1 MRTLSP
7 EEKAEFI
14 QGKCKELEQYFQNM
28 VWEFATSQESK
39 EAVRSNR
46 IIAARW
52 VLTWKRTNKDS
63 PDETPIYKAK
73 ARLALRVFEDP
84 DLLNIKTAAPTTSR
98 LARLFLLSV
107 ASWDKW
113 ELLCGDVKA
122 AFLSGSGFDWTI
134 DVRQRTATL

>member
-1 MRTLSP
+1 M
-7 EEKAEFI
+7 
-14 QGKCKELEQYFQNM
+14 
-28 VWEFATSQESK
+28 
-39 EAVRSNR
+39 
-46 IIAARW
+46 
-52 VLTWKRTNKDS
+52 LTWKRTNKDS